1 MALRGPEIQA
11 VPNASRL
18 VARWC
23 LVVGL
28 AVAGGGVV
36 TLALL
41 PMPTASAQSAQY
53 GRQPGEMFAVAGLIS
68 PDTYGLYLV
77 DPQGRSVVLYEYVPS
92 QRRLHLRAAR
102 SIAYDLQLESYN
114 TEPDPG
120 DVADMVR
127 KARRIPETTTQ
138 PRRPAGGKE

>member
-1 MALRGPEIQA
+1 
-11 VPNASRL
+11 
-18 VARWC
+18 
-23 LVVGL
+23 
-28 AVAGGGVV
+28 
-36 TLALL
+36 
-41 PMPTASAQSAQY
+41 
-53 GRQPGEMFAVAGLIS
+53 MFAVAGQIS

-77 DPQGRSVVLYEYVPS
+77 DPQSRNVVLYEYVPS

-127 KARRIPETTTQ
+127 KARRISETTTQ
-138 PRRPAGGKE
+138 PRQPTGGKE